1 MDRESLLSGL
11 EHFDPEIFGRFQE
24 ELQRQRYMLS
34 FVPTINAESPY
45 AAYLEGSVLA
55 SCYLDYHT
63 KEQPY
68 RGFEKIAAE
77 RAKSLFHSDHA
88 IVRLDGI
95 AAASRT
101 VLRALLPDGGQVL
114 SFRNRKKEH
123 VRGDAYTFA
132 SFGVDLVSREVNWA
146 ELQEKADSLKPAL
159 VIFSPVNYAKQ
170 TDYGRMADIAHA
182 AGARFWVDLGQNVGL
197 TAAGL
202 LASPVSFADVVTFPT
217 NDSLRGPEGA
227 VILCRENLADI
238 LDQTVLESGFA
249 SIHKN
254 KLAAL
259 ALALHEAASPEY
271 RAYGRQ
277 VLQNA
282 KALAKS
288 LQANGI
294 EVLSGGTEN
303 HLVIAKLP
311 ADIDAAHIDENMAKA
326 GFYTKKDETLLDEK
340 GEPLCILRLSCL
352 SPTTR
357 SLKESDMEKVGELLA
372 KGIRAASDAE
382 RETIRE
388 TVGMSVMDKP
398 IFSEEWLPKA
408 RVHDRFF
415 DGSDRVTAREV
426 AASERRDFVKKLF
439 LHKDGQH

>member
-24 ELQRQRYMLS
+24 EVQRQRYMLS

-45 AAYLEGSVLA
+45 AAYLEGSILA
-55 SCYLDYHT
+55 SCYLDHHT

-77 RAKSLFHSDHA
+77 RAESLFHSDHA

-95 AAASRT
+95 AAASRA
-101 VLRALLPDGGQVL
+101 VLRALLPEGGSVL

-123 VRGDAYTFA
+123 VRGDGYTFTSFAVDPVTREIRWDELEQKAA
-132 SFGVDLVSREVNWA
+132 SV
-146 ELQEKADSLKPAL
+146 KPDL

-170 TDYGRMADIAHA
+170 TDYGRMAEIAHA
-182 AGARFWVDLGQNVGL
+182 AGAKFWVDLGQNVGL

-227 VILCRENLADI
+227 VILCREDLAEC
-238 LDQTVLESGFA
+238 LDRTVLESGFA

-259 ALALHEAASPEY
+259 ALVLREAASPEY

-277 VLQNA
+277 VLKNA

-288 LQANGI
+288 LQENGI

-311 ADIDAAHIDENMAKA
+311 ADVDAKYIDEDMAKA
-326 GFYTKKDETLLDEK
+326 GFYTKKDESLLDEK
-340 GEPLCILRLSCL
+340 DEPICILRLSCL

-357 SLKESDMEKVGELLA
+357 SLKEPDMTKAGELLA
-372 KGIRAASDAE
+372 KAIRAKSDEE
-382 RETIRE
+382 REAIRE
-388 TVGMSVMDKP
+388 NVSMSIMDKP

-415 DGSDRVTAREV
+415 DGSDRVAAREV
-426 AASERRDFVKKLF
+426 AASERMDFVRNLF
-439 LHKDGQH
+439 SHKG